1 MEPGNKD
8 QQHKPEGGATAE
20 DKKLYLDEP
29 TGEMVSKNELKKRQT
44 LRKKEAEKK

>member
-8 QQHKPEGGATAE
+8 QQPKPEGGPGE